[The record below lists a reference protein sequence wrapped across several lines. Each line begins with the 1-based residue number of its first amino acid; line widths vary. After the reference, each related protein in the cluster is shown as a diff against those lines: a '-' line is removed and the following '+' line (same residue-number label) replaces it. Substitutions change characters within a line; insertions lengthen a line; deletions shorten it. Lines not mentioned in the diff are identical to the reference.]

1 MKKILSLLF
10 TGLLISG
17 ECSENICGSSLNA
30 AQQIVASN
38 IGYIDRFKD
47 SLDKI
52 TAKELI
58 IGSFALLGAYHFRYY
73 TMPVVQ
79 KQIERA
85 LNIFDKTDY
94 IRKIEFKLNAQ
105 NALQNWHLSD
115 YQTAVDIKEHSSDI
129 IDLMNRETF
138 SGWPVRGR
146 FVVHSNA
153 DGHLRDS
160 INSLQKILPKY
171 HKRIYFRVEEY
182 SIDDLITEIAQ
193 SLGFYIDEPTDY
205 RSITNSQFKAL
216 ESNLLTKSECK
227 WNELQK
233 RIIRVYLNARMKEA
247 RLAELCDVARGP
259 LERQPARIRESVNRR

>member
-1 MKKILSLLF
+1 MKKILSLIF
-10 TGLLISG
+10 VGLLISG
-17 ECSENICGSSLNA
+17 EVSENICESGFETVQNVG
-30 AQQIVASN
+30 ISN
-38 IGYIDRFKD
+38 IGYIDKFKD
-47 SLDKI
+47 TLENI
-52 TAKELI
+52 TAKEVVV
-58 IGSFALLGAYHFRYY
+58 GSLAFLGAYHFCYY
-73 TMPVVQ
+73 ILPVVQ
-79 KQIERA
+79 KQLERA

-153 DGHLRDS
+153 DGHLRYY
-160 INSLQKILPKY
+160 INALQKILPKY
-171 HKRIYFRVEEY
+171 HKRFYFRVEEY

-259 LERQPARIRESVNRR
+259 LERQPARIRESVNRH